1 MYVPSLREILTL
13 ACLVSLKPE
22 DPTVG
27 ARTNLLVQFTVEN
40 QLPSGGKVLV
50 YLPKWTPYVTTSPES
65 YVEASTSPSLMH
77 CESQANVELVRN
89 GQVINLGMQIC

>member
-1 MYVPSLREILTL
+1 MN
-13 ACLVSLKPE
+13 LKPE

-50 YLPKWTPYVTTSPES
+50 YLPKWTPYVTSSPES
-65 YVEASTSPSLMH
+65 YVEASTSPSQMN
-77 CESQANVELVRN
+77 CESQANIELVSN
-89 GQVINLGMQIC
+89 GKVISVGMQIC